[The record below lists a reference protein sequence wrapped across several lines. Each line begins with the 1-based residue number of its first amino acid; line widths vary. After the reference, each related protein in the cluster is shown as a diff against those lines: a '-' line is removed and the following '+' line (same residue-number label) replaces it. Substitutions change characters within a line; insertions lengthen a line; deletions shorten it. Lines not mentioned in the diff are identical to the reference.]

1 MADHDVAHDLTI
13 GLGDES
19 PLWHVVA
26 GSSDPIN
33 KYSFCFRLKRRRNDS
48 ADRVVVVGGLGA
60 DDNGRDR
67 LSRDDSHRVETRP
80 PASIEH
86 DDASNPYPLP
96 PITRVILMASA
107 TVLRA
112 AGSMA

>member
-26 GSSDPIN
+26 GSSDPID

-48 ADRVVVVGGLGA
+48 ADRVGGLGGLGA
-60 DDNGRDR
+60 DDNGSGIACHGMILIGSR
-67 LSRDDSHRVETRP
+67 LGRERVSSTTTLPTR
-80 PASIEH
+80 I
-86 DDASNPYPLP
+86 PYRL
-96 PITRVILMASA
+96 IHV
-107 TVLRA
+107 
-112 AGSMA
+112 